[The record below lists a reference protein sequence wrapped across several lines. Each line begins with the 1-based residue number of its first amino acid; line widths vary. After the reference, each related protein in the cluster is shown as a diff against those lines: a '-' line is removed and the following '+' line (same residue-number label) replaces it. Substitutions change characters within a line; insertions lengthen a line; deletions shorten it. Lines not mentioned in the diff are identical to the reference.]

1 MSDDVEFQLLTRS
14 LVEKDFARGVVA
26 VDRLRRG
33 LLVAAACLGLL
44 ALTVFMTLTNT
55 ASLVISLTV
64 VGVIALVVARLC
76 LREFLKESR

>member
-64 VGVIALVVARLC
+64 VGVIAVEVARLC
-76 LREFLKESR
+76 LR

>member
-26 VDRLRRG
+26 VDRRG

-64 VGVIALVVARLC
+64 VGVIALEVARLC
-76 LREFLKESR
+76 LREFRKESR

>member
-64 VGVIALVVARLC
+64 VGVIALEVARLC
-76 LREFLKESR
+76 LREVRKESR